1 MKMLV
6 SSSARSEVERVT
18 AILGRACIA
27 YEVRNLDFPT
37 EDPAGIPFYPEVWVR
52 NDKDLALAATLVA
65 SHHYNARPTFPSVSR
80 RVPAS

>member
-6 SSSARSEVERVT
+6 SSSARCEVERIT

-37 EDPAGIPFYPEVWVR
+37 DMSGIPFYPEVWVR

-65 SHHYNARPTFPSVSR
+65 GHQYHDRPTFPSESR
-80 RVPAS
+80 RVPA